1 MSEIVDAKQWWTSK
15 GVIGGIVSF
24 AVSLAVLCG
33 VQLPEDF
40 VGQATE
46 VVLGAV
52 GVASSALAIYGRIK
66 ASKTIK

>member
-1 MSEIVDAKQWWTSK
+1 
-15 GVIGGIVSF
+15 
-24 AVSLAVLCG
+24 

-46 VVLGAV
+46 VVLGAM

-66 ASKTIK
+66 AEKRVK